1 MQERS
6 TEPTELLVRF
16 SRGQREAWAEVYA
29 LYATPVRRWVRR
41 FFRSAFEEE
50 EATQEVWLTV
60 HRMQSQ
66 FDVNKGPL
74 AGWLRA
80 LTANRCRELLRAR
93 GRRPDASVPI
103 DDLDDALWLDA
114 PLPDQVAMNASL
126 RRAVETFKTR
136 LDTQES
142 KVLELSFSEGH
153 TNEEVAQALGL
164 TVRQAKYVKKKL
176 VAKAAADETLQRFVN
191 DDAGEGAR

>member
-29 LYATPVRRWVRR
+29 LYAGRVRRWVHR

-50 EATQEVWLTV
+50 EAAQEVWLTV

-66 FDVNKGPL
+66 FDVNKGAL

-114 PLPDQVAMNASL
+114 PLPDQAAIDASL

-136 LDTQES
+136 LDAQEN
-142 KVLELSFSEGH
+142 KVLQLAFGEGR
-153 TNEEVAQALGL
+153 TNEEVAEALGL

-176 VAKAAADETLQRFVN
+176 VAKAAGD
-191 DDAGEGAR
+191 GALTPFIQEAP